1 MRGPVRF
8 RAEVTR
14 VIGPGTRYL
23 VTREYRAD
31 GTIREQVDPGRPDP
45 EGDWRVI
52 GREPDL
58 AGAPDRLR
66 RSGWLVRD

>member
-1 MRGPVRF
+1 MRGPVLF

-14 VIGPGTRYL
+14 VIGPGTKYL
-23 VTREYRAD
+23 VTREYHAD
-31 GTIREQVDPGRPDP
+31 GTIREQVNPGLPDL
-45 EGDWRVI
+45 EGEWREV

-66 RSGWLVRD
+66 AAGWLLRD